1 MTKPLE
7 NKIAL
12 VTGAARGIGQAIALQ
27 LAADGADLALC
38 DVKAEWLED
47 TAAKVKAL
55 GRRAESYA
63 MDVANGAA
71 VGEAVAQVLADFG
84 RIDVLVNNAGITRD
98 TLLMRMSEEDWDAV
112 LDINLKGAFLVTKAV
127 VKPMMK
133 QRSGAIVNIASVV
146 GIMGN
151 PGQANYTAS
160 KAGLIALTKTTA
172 KELGSR
178 NIRVNAVAPGGT
190 GQGSHA
196 QDGPAGPAGRAGGRR
211 QGRGLPGQRGRR
223 LREWPDLG
231 RVRRHGVVILKE
243 EQQRRNT
250 MALADKVKDIIVEQL
265 GVNKDQ
271 VVPEAS
277 FIEDQGA
284 DSLDTVELVMAFEEE
299 FGAEIPDEDA
309 EKLTTVGAVINYLKE
324 KGFDK

>member
-1 MTKPLE
+1 MKPLE

-47 TAAKVKAL
+47 TIAKVKAL
-55 GRRAESYA
+55 GRRAEGYS

-71 VGEAVAQVLADFG
+71 VGEAVAKILADFG

-178 NIRVNAVAPGGT
+178 NVRVNAVAPGFIRT
-190 GQGSHA
+190 AMTDKLSEPVKEA
-196 QDGPAGPAGRAGGRR
+196 MLKMVP
-211 QGRGLPGQRGRR
+211 
-223 LREWPDLG
+223 LG
-231 RVRRHGVVILKE
+231 RLGEPEDVAKAV
-243 EQQRRNT
+243 
-250 MALADKVKDIIVEQL
+250 AFLASDNAAY
-265 GVNKDQ
+265 VNGQ
-271 VVPEAS
+271 T
-277 FIEDQGA
+277 
-284 DSLDTVELVMAFEEE
+284 L
-299 FGAEIPDEDA
+299 
-309 EKLTTVGAVINYLKE
+309 AVC
-324 KGFDK
+324 GGMVW

>member
-71 VGEAVAQVLADFG
+71 VGEAVAKVLADFG

-172 KELGSR
+172 KEMGSR
-178 NIRVNAVAPGGT
+178 NIRVNAVAPGFIHT
-190 GQGSHA
+190 AMTDKLSEPVKDA
-196 QDGPAGPAGRAGGRR
+196 MLKMVP
-211 QGRGLPGQRGRR
+211 
-223 LREWPDLG
+223 LG
-231 RVRRHGVVILKE
+231 RLGEPEDVAKAV
-243 EQQRRNT
+243 
-250 MALADKVKDIIVEQL
+250 AFLASDNAAY
-265 GVNKDQ
+265 VNGQ
-271 VVPEAS
+271 T
-277 FIEDQGA
+277 
-284 DSLDTVELVMAFEEE
+284 L
-299 FGAEIPDEDA
+299 
-309 EKLTTVGAVINYLKE
+309 AVC
-324 KGFDK
+324 GGMVW

>member
-1 MTKPLE
+1 MKPLE

-27 LAADGADLALC
+27 LASDGADLALC
-38 DVKAEWLED
+38 DVKVEWLED

-55 GRRAESYA
+55 GRRVETYA
-63 MDVANGAA
+63 MNVADGAA
-71 VGEAVAQVLADFG
+71 VGEAVAKVAADFG

-98 TLLMRMSEEDWDAV
+98 TLLIRMSEEDWDAV

-127 VKPMMK
+127 VKYMMK

-178 NIRVNAVAPGGT
+178 NVRVNAVAPGFIRT
-190 GQGSHA
+190 AMTDKLSE
-196 QDGPAGPAGRAGGRR
+196 PAKEAM
-211 QGRGLPGQRGRR
+211 
-223 LREWPDLG
+223 LRNVPLG
-231 RVRRHGVVILKE
+231 RPGEPEDVAKAV
-243 EQQRRNT
+243 
-250 MALADKVKDIIVEQL
+250 AFLASDNAAY
-265 GVNKDQ
+265 VNGQ
-271 VVPEAS
+271 T
-277 FIEDQGA
+277 
-284 DSLDTVELVMAFEEE
+284 L
-299 FGAEIPDEDA
+299 
-309 EKLTTVGAVINYLKE
+309 AVC
-324 KGFDK
+324 GGMVW

>member
-1 MTKPLE
+1 MKPLE

-38 DVKAEWLED
+38 DVKAEWLDD
-47 TAAKVKAL
+47 TVAKVKAL
-55 GRRAESYA
+55 GRRAEAYA

-71 VGEAVAQVLADFG
+71 VGEAVAKILADFG

-98 TLLMRMSEEDWDAV
+98 TLLIRMTEEDWDAV

-127 VKPMMK
+127 VKSMMK

-172 KELGSR
+172 KEMGSR
-178 NIRVNAVAPGGT
+178 NVRVNAVAPGFIRT
-190 GQGSHA
+190 A
-196 QDGPAGPAGRAGGRR
+196 MTDKLAAPVKDAMLKMVP
-211 QGRGLPGQRGRR
+211 
-223 LREWPDLG
+223 LG
-231 RVRRHGVVILKE
+231 RLGEPEDVAKAV
-243 EQQRRNT
+243 
-250 MALADKVKDIIVEQL
+250 AFLASDAAAY
-265 GVNKDQ
+265 VNGQ
-271 VVPEAS
+271 T
-277 FIEDQGA
+277 
-284 DSLDTVELVMAFEEE
+284 L
-299 FGAEIPDEDA
+299 
-309 EKLTTVGAVINYLKE
+309 AVC
-324 KGFDK
+324 GGMVW

>member
-38 DVKAEWLED
+38 EVKAEWLDD

-71 VGEAVAQVLADFG
+71 VGEAVAKVLADFG

-112 LDINLKGAFLVTKAV
+112 LDVNLKGAFLVTKAV

-178 NIRVNAVAPGGT
+178 NVRVNAVAPGFIRT
-190 GQGSHA
+190 A
-196 QDGPAGPAGRAGGRR
+196 MTDK
-211 QGRGLPGQRGRR
+211 LPEPVKEAM
-223 LREWPDLG
+223 LKMVPLG
-231 RVRRHGVVILKE
+231 RWGEPEDVAKAV
-243 EQQRRNT
+243 
-250 MALADKVKDIIVEQL
+250 AFLASDAAAY
-265 GVNKDQ
+265 VNGQ
-271 VVPEAS
+271 T
-277 FIEDQGA
+277 
-284 DSLDTVELVMAFEEE
+284 L
-299 FGAEIPDEDA
+299 
-309 EKLTTVGAVINYLKE
+309 AVC
-324 KGFDK
+324 GGMVW